1 MNEAAQKSPGCQHD
15 GPCPKLATV
24 REPEPGD
31 PFAANHEVV
40 RLGFDHRKIRDG
52 RDRLLHG
59 AGIKLPVCLRA
70 GSTHCRTLT
79 AADDAGPNA
88 RGGRPAPPEAAQ
100 RTNFSPP
107 RAPGPAPRPG
117 A

>member
-1 MNEAAQKSPGCQHD
+1 MNETAQKRPSCQHD

-24 REPEPGD
+24 HKPEAGD

-79 AADDAGPNA
+79 TVEHAELNAAEVGH
-88 RGGRPAPPEAAQ
+88 PPHEAV
-100 RTNFSPP
+100 
-107 RAPGPAPRPG
+107 
-117 A
+117 